1 MLIPLKQ
8 ITPQNEENLKKG
20 EYLTPVIQGIISLHN
35 AINPLTQI
43 SSDEFPQ
50 LDIAIQAI
58 KINLSQYQVMS
69 LINLYNEIMPE
80 LDFWTTHPPKI
91 KEYNSIEDL
100 QESLF
105 GEKAY
110 KKDILIYDPEHYD
123 KNLQISLKILPEELI
138 FNAENNWMFFIKYI
152 SLGAMDYIVSTRID
166 INSFGDF
173 LPDIFM
179 GILSAVGNVFTHITD
194 YHIKLTSLLYTD
206 VFTDINNLY
215 IQIYNEYFSQIKRR
229 IFKIFGNLDILGNP
243 TNYARSIGEGFI
255 QLVEEPRKG
264 LINGPLGF
272 GEGIAKGFGNL
283 ITTIISG
290 ALDVV
295 IKISGTIL
303 SSLEVLQGNKALELI
318 EEKEP
323 EHIID
328 GIFKGLKEGLTDIG
342 KGIGGIFIKPY
353 EQSQKKGIKGFF
365 KGLSSGF
372 LGAVISPFSA
382 TFRLTSNILL
392 GLKNTVNMFN
402 PKIKTDRFRYPR
414 VIDKMG
420 LKYYNEDKAVIKAIL
435 NFLDDYEEQEIIYYS
450 QFTNVTRGLEEK
462 ILILVLTNKCIMTV
476 YKAKEIWFNADLDN
490 IDKIEVHKEGNYY
503 DLIFYLKDGKK
514 DYIRTK
520 DLNMCIEFYLM
531 FEKNNE

>member
-1 MLIPLKQ
+1 MIIKLFLLKKDECEHSITNIGLIIKNVQIDYCLKDNFKSLLIPVKQ
-8 ITPQNEENLKKG
+8 ITPQIEESLKKG
-20 EYLTPVIQGIISLHN
+20 EELVPVIQGIISLHN
-35 AINPLTQI
+35 AVNPLTQV

-58 KINLSQYQVMS
+58 KLNLSQYQVMS

-80 LDFWTTHPPKI
+80 LDFWTTPPQEI

-105 GEKAY
+105 GENAI
-110 KKDILIYDPEHYD
+110 KKDILIYGPEYYD
-123 KNLQISLKILPEELI
+123 KNLDISLKVLPDELI
-138 FNAENNWMFFIKYI
+138 SNAENNWMFFIKYI
-152 SLGAMDYIVSTRID
+152 SIGAMDFIVSTRID

-173 LPDIFM
+173 LPSIFM

-206 VFTDINNLY
+206 VFTNVNNLY
-215 IQIYNEYFSQIKRR
+215 NQLYIEYFSQVKRR

-243 TNYARSIGEGFI
+243 TNYARSIGEGFL

-295 IKISGTIL
+295 SKISGTLL
-303 SSLEVLQGNKALELI
+303 SSLEVLQGNKALDQI
-318 EEKEP
+318 EGKEP

-328 GIFKGLKEGLTDIG
+328 GIFKGFKEGLLDLG
-342 KGIGGIFIKPY
+342 KGIGGIFLKPY
-353 EQSQKKGIKGFF
+353 KQSQKKGIKGFF
-365 KGLSSGF
+365 KGLGSGL

-382 TFRLTSNILL
+382 TFRITSNILI
-392 GLKNTVNMFN
+392 GLKNTINMLN
-402 PKIKTDRFRYPR
+402 PKLKTERFRYPR
-414 VIDKMG
+414 VIDKSG
-420 LKYYNEDKAVIKAIL
+420 LKYYNEDKAIIRAIL
-435 NFLDDYEEQEIIYYS
+435 DF
-450 QFTNVTRGLEEK
+450 
-462 ILILVLTNKCIMTV
+462 
-476 YKAKEIWFNADLDN
+476 
-490 IDKIEVHKEGNYY
+490 
-503 DLIFYLKDGKK
+503 
-514 DYIRTK
+514 
-520 DLNMCIEFYLM
+520 
-531 FEKNNE
+531 